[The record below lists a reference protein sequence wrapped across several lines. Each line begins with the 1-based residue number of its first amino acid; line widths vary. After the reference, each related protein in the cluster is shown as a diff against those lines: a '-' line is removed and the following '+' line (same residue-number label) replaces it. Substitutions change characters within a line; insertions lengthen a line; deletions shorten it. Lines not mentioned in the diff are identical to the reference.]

1 MAALFPLMFAMLPG
15 LQKGALKV
23 TAFLPQN
30 PLSGYVLLV
39 APLMQL
45 PMFGAPLAMMIQ
57 LSNSWLVA
65 FAIVLLMCALM
76 LPILA
81 MKKGVGPHTSNE
93 TKDQFYLVGLCGGR
107 GLLED
112 ISDTVLS
119 NSARNSTEWTTLCCC
134 EQS

>member
-23 TAFLPQN
+23 GSFLPQN
-30 PLSGYVLLV
+30 PLSGYVLLI

-65 FAIVLLMCALM
+65 CAIVLLMSALM
-76 LPILA
+76 LPIFALR
-81 MKKGVGPHTSNE
+81 KGMGPHTSNE
-93 TKDQFYLVGLCGGR
+93 TKEDFYLVFWGAGR
-107 GLLED
+107 K
-112 ISDTVLS
+112 
-119 NSARNSTEWTTLCCC
+119 
-134 EQS
+134 